1 LWVAKSI
8 SFPVYLAK
16 RKMELG
22 KRIKMRLN
30 PDPNPGKLLKIAKN
44 IGRRRGTTKL
54 PSFQSLGE
62 TL

>member
-1 LWVAKSI
+1 
-8 SFPVYLAK
+8 
-16 RKMELG
+16 MELG